1 MLGTDIDAP
10 GGGRYPGSRRAA
22 NVRSKWPRGGHSN
35 MTDMTGDERCVDA
48 WLEARGA
55 RSADNTRM
63 TELLFAGLHA
73 IWERA
78 RPSLGD
84 VTLAAIVQRAIHTA
98 ERRHEELAQLGLR
111 VAEGGAIG
119 VTNPLAPRVDLVDAV
134 RHVLVELIHVLGG
147 LTAAALTP
155 ALHAALAAAADESTA
170 LGLLHSAPGRRD
182 GRDDERGT
190 P

>member
-1 MLGTDIDAP
+1 
-10 GGGRYPGSRRAA
+10 
-22 NVRSKWPRGGHSN
+22 
-35 MTDMTGDERCVDA
+35 MTDHMRLHEQCVEA

-63 TELLFAGLHA
+63 TELLLAGLHA

-111 VAEGGAIG
+111 ATDGGTIG
-119 VTNPLAPRVDLVDAV
+119 VTNPLAPRVDLNGAV
-134 RHVLVELIHVLGG
+134 TYVLVEILQVLGG
-147 LTAAALTP
+147 LTAGALTP
-155 ALHAALAAAADESTA
+155 ALHAALASAADESTA
-170 LGLLHSAPGRRD
+170 LGLLRSSPDRRD